1 MNPFVFHTPSLQI
14 AHQLHN
20 KAKAVACHTMVTN
33 LQHKLFQIW
42 LFFFVFTQH
51 LVGYEF
57 VVSRHFQQYVSYIM
71 VVILIGG
78 LPGENHRLVASH

>member
-1 MNPFVFHTPSLQI
+1 M
-14 AHQLHN
+14 
-20 KAKAVACHTMVTN
+20 
-33 LQHKLFQIW
+33 
-42 LFFFVFTQH
+42 
-51 LVGYEF
+51 GYEY